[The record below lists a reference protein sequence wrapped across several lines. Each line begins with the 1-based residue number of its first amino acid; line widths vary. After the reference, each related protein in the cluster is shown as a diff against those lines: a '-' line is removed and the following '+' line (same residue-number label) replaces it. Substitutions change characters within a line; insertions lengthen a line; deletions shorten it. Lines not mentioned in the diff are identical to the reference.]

1 MTDDTKHIND
11 LVPDSAS
18 VLDRTALRP
27 GGGGI
32 NRRRLLGG
40 AATLA
45 AGLAVSAAA
54 GTALAG
60 EQPSRLRLTLPAPTG
75 PHDVGTVSLQV
86 VDHTRQDPWWTTAHP
101 RELMVSLWYPAWD
114 TGRRPLT
121 PWMPSAALA
130 HYRTVTASQL
140 EQTAQR
146 LGLGEVK
153 ISLDNVDYPFTH
165 AREGAPVKLSSRPY
179 PVVLYSPGL
188 GLDREMGTTLVE
200 DLASRGYVVVTI
212 DHTYDAGEVEFPG
225 KRVELG
231 RPNLDQD
238 GHSQVAVRFADA
250 RFVLDKLA
258 VLAGGRNPDA
268 AHHPLPAG
276 LSGSLDLARI
286 GMFGHSLGGATTAQ
300 TMAHDDR
307 IIAGIDL
314 DGSVV
319 PDVPFGPPTP
329 REQAAELAAEVA
341 NRIGNRPF
349 MIMTSGGSGPD
360 QLGAL
365 MTGFWYHL
373 QGWRRFL
380 SLVGSTHG
388 SYTDEMQLIRQLAAA
403 GVIPSALA
411 GTVGTIDPVRATAAQ
426 RAYIGAFFDLWLRDR
441 DAHLLDGP
449 SSQYSEITFFPSA

>member
-1 MTDDTKHIND
+1 M
-11 LVPDSAS
+11 
-18 VLDRTALRP
+18 ALRP

-32 NRRRLLGG
+32 NRRRLLGR
-40 AATLA
+40 AAALT
-45 AGLAVSAAA
+45 AGLAVSASA
-54 GTALAG
+54 GIALAA
-60 EQPSRLRLTLPAPTG
+60 EAPSRLRLMLPAPTG
-75 PHDVGTVSLQV
+75 PHQVGTVSLHV

-101 RELMVSLWYPAWD
+101 RELMVSLWYPARD
-114 TGRRPLT
+114 AGRRPLT
-121 PWMPSAALA
+121 PWLPPAALA

-140 EQTAQR
+140 EQTAQM
-146 LGLGEVK
+146 LGLGEVT

-165 AREGAPVKLSSRPY
+165 ARAGVPVKRSDRPY

-212 DHTYDAGEVEFPG
+212 DHTYDAGEVQFPG
-225 KRVELG
+225 RRVELG

-238 GHSQVAVRFADA
+238 GHTQVAARFADA
-250 RFVLDKLA
+250 RFVLDQ
-258 VLAGGRNPDA
+258 LAGLAAGHNPDA
-268 AHHPLPAG
+268 GHQPLPAG
-276 LSGSLDLARI
+276 LPGALDLARI

-307 IIAGIDL
+307 IIAGIDM
-314 DGSVV
+314 DGSVI

-329 REQAAELAAEVA
+329 REQAAELAGEVA
-341 NRIGNRPF
+341 NRIGNRPL

-365 MTGFWYHL
+365 MTGFWSHL
-373 QGWRRFL
+373 RGWRRFL

-388 SYTDEMQLIRQLAAA
+388 SYTDEMHLIRQLAAA
-403 GVIPSALA
+403 GIIPSALA
-411 GTVGTIDPVRATAAQ
+411 GTVGTIDPARATAAQ

-441 DAHLLDGP
+441 NTHLLDGP
-449 SSQYSEITFFPSA
+449 STTYPEITFFPSA